1 MFSEKKILKSL
12 FLLIV
17 IFFLFFNQNSASAKD
32 YTVRI
37 GIVPSA
43 KEVIISS
50 SVATPIILKKSGG
63 YSETITTIQPLVPF
77 YFTGDRNGISLY
89 ENENFIGKYNGII
102 SIKPQISSDVI
113 PLVYASGH
121 WYRGGLEIF
130 SSSNK
135 NITVVNSLPIEEY
148 LYGVVPGEMPY
159 KWSLEALKAQAVA
172 ARTYAIANIG
182 SNSKRGFD
190 MFATPASQVYLG
202 VEGEKESTSQAVNET
217 KGLVL
222 TYKGK
227 LITAY
232 YHSTSGGMTENGFDL
247 WDNQPYLRS
256 VPDFDQNSPKYIWY
270 QNFTND
276 QLKQTLS
283 KMGINVG
290 DIINISPVKRSKTGR
305 VKELAVEG
313 IYGVKYVDA
322 AKLRSILNLNSTFF
336 NVGPVSDNE
345 SETDNKVIPQ
355 LFQFAGR
362 GWGHGMGMCQWGAY
376 QLALDGKNHEQILTY
391 YYTGTKVVK
400 Y

>member
-148 LYGVVPGEMPY
+148 HL
-159 KWSLEALKAQAVA
+159 
-172 ARTYAIANIG
+172 
-182 SNSKRGFD
+182 
-190 MFATPASQVYLG
+190 
-202 VEGEKESTSQAVNET
+202 
-217 KGLVL
+217 
-222 TYKGK
+222 
-227 LITAY
+227 
-232 YHSTSGGMTENGFDL
+232 
-247 WDNQPYLRS
+247 NQL
-256 VPDFDQNSPKYIWY
+256 
-270 QNFTND
+270 
-276 QLKQTLS
+276 L
-283 KMGINVG
+283 
-290 DIINISPVKRSKTGR
+290 
-305 VKELAVEG
+305 
-313 IYGVKYVDA
+313 
-322 AKLRSILNLNSTFF
+322 
-336 NVGPVSDNE
+336 
-345 SETDNKVIPQ
+345 
-355 LFQFAGR
+355 
-362 GWGHGMGMCQWGAY
+362 
-376 QLALDGKNHEQILTY
+376 
-391 YYTGTKVVK
+391 
-400 Y
+400 